1 MKLFTVGP
9 VQLYK
14 QVAEV
19 KREEIPYFRTEEYG
33 GMVKGCL
40 KGLAELLGTEY
51 NDNILYLTASGTAA
65 MEAVIENCFTAL
77 DKLLVINGGSFGHR
91 FCELCAWHKIPYD
104 AIELKWDETL
114 TASHLQP
121 FAGKGYTALIV
132 NLHET
137 SVGQLYDLKMLSEFC
152 RQNNMYLVVDA
163 ISTFLADDYAMDDNG
178 VDVTIFSSQKGLC
191 LSPGLSFVAFSERMK
206 QRVLLQGRAAS
217 AYFDFRDYFRNISRG
232 QTPYTP
238 AVFIMYELQA
248 MLKVI
253 SSFGGKAAWL
263 ADIKAKAE
271 HFRTT
276 AASAGL
282 KVKSSTPQSNMMTV
296 LEFDGVSARDIF
308 LALAAEYQIY
318 VNPCGGELAD
328 RLMRVSHA
336 GNITK
341 ADLDDLLAKILQIK
355 TALEAQ
361 QCAA

>member
-91 FCELCAWHKIPYD
+91 FCELCAWHKTPYD

-191 LSPGLSFVAFSERMK
+191 LSPGMSFVAFSERMK
-206 QRVLLQGRAAS
+206 LRVLSLRNETS
-217 AYFDFRDYFRNISRG
+217 YYFNFKDYLNNIDRG
-232 QTPYTP
+232 QTPFTP
-238 AVFIMYELQA
+238 PVCVMYELQD
-248 MLKVI
+248 MLNMI
-253 SSFGGKAAWL
+253 DAAGGKDAWIKKV
-263 ADIKAKAE
+263 ADRA
-271 HFRTT
+271 HYFRKR
-276 AASAGL
+276 ALELGFSMPAF
-282 KVKSSTPQSNMMTV
+282 PQSNLLTS
-296 LEFDGVSARDIF
+296 LYFQDVSAYDVF
-308 LALAAEYQIY
+308 VYLKDNYQIY
-318 VNPCGGELAD
+318 INPCGGELAD
-328 RLMRVSHA
+328 RLFRVSHI
-336 GNITK
+336 GNTTL
-341 ADLDDLLAKILQIK
+341 ADIDDLFTKVQTAVKDIK
-355 TALEAQ
+355 KSSQ
-361 QCAA
+361 AA